1 MKKEIGIAIF
11 CGVLLGLVVAAVM
24 ISRIRTL
31 ENRRGLPG
39 EAQISP
45 AVKNLNAQLQTLE
58 ITEPKDQA
66 VVLKNSV
73 RIRGKTVK
81 NSLIVIQTPIKDVL
95 MNNKAETFSADVPLA
110 LGENVIVIAS
120 HPKGIQQ
127 SSQEKTIKV
136 YYLDENR

>member
-1 MKKEIGIAIF
+1 MKKEIGIAIIF
-11 CGVLLGLVVAAVM
+11 GVVLGLIVAAVM

-45 AVKNLNAQLQTLE
+45 AIKNPNAKLQTLE

-66 VVLKNSV
+66 VVSKNSV
-73 RIRGKTVK
+73 QIKGKTVK

-95 MNNKAETFSADVPLA
+95 INNKDESFSANVPLA
-110 LGENVIVIAS
+110 LGENIIVIAS
-120 HPKGIQQ
+120 HPKGVGQ
-127 SSQEKTIKV
+127 SSQKKTIKI
-136 YYLDENR
+136 YYLDEN